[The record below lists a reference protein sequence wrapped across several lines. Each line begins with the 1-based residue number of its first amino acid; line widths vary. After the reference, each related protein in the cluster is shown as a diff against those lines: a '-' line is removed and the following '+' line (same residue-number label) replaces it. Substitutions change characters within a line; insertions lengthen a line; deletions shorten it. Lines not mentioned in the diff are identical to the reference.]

1 MIKIGK
7 LAKETSTTIDT
18 LRYYERLGLLEPDER
33 SHNDYRLYE
42 KPAAIHRVLFIK
54 NAQELGFTLS
64 EIKKLLAFGSS
75 KDSSAADVLRMTKA
89 KIESHQKMIDDLN
102 RIHKVLNMLAD
113 ACTGEGPVNECPIIN
128 ALYPHHDSKEQNND
142 KSE

>member
-7 LAKETSTTIDT
+7 LAKETKTTIDT
-18 LRYYERLGLLEPDER
+18 LRYYERIGLLVPDKR

-42 KPAAIHRVLFIK
+42 KRAIHRVLFIK

-64 EIKKLLAFGSS
+64 EIRKLLAYGSS
-75 KDSSAADVLRMTKA
+75 SESTAADVLEMTES
-89 KIESHQKMIDDLN
+89 KIASHQQMIDDLN
-102 RIHKVLNMLAD
+102 RIHKVLTALAD
-113 ACTGEGPVNECPIIN
+113 ACSGEGPVSECPIIN
-128 ALYPHHDSKEQNND
+128 ALYPPLDSKEQNND